1 MKKIDI
7 LSIVECILFAIFIL
21 SMIATIILLC
31 QMVFKKIDNFSYLVL
46 FAALET
52 LSVGGM
58 IMVDMIRDKIT
69 KRRKK

>member
-21 SMIATIILLC
+21 SVIATIILLC

-46 FAALET
+46 FTALET
-52 LSVGGM
+52 LSVGGL
-58 IMVDMIRDKIT
+58 IAIDMIRDKIT
-69 KRRKK
+69 RRR